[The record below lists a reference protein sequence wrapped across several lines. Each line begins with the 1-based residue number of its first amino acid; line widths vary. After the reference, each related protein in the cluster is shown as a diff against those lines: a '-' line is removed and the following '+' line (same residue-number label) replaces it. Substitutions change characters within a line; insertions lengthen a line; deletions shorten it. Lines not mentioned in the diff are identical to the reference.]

1 MVVSSILLQDM
12 IKLASEISLTS
23 MHNYISR
30 ILSKKQPHSV
40 PELDGSLLQPD
51 LNTSLLG
58 FGECLAFL
66 IALLDCPHR
75 AKVTVHTNSLTM
87 IHTFNNIFNSY
98 LFPIKPIKVKAHSD
112 DTLNDQ
118 ADRLAHLGNSSNK
131 CINVNSHTLPCMRG
145 PNRHNIPLNCN
156 KLNNIWKTKLI
167 GNSPNSGSFTT
178 LLITLQV

>member
-1 MVVSSILLQDM
+1 M

-58 FGECLAFL
+58 F
-66 IALLDCPHR
+66 
-75 AKVTVHTNSLTM
+75 
-87 IHTFNNIFNSY
+87 
-98 LFPIKPIKVKAHSD
+98 VKAHSD

-156 KLNNIWKTKLI
+156 FKNSNFTEWNLKNASGFLSTIDQLKDCYPLIFSNSSKCFLCNAEDNFQLHLWTCLQTLSLLRLVLTKHKDILV
-167 GNSPNSGSFTT
+167 S
-178 LLITLQV
+178 LLR